1 MTKEAWSNSGAITG
15 KEQFSSGGAISVMC
29 AYNWIN
35 GDKCAENKFLIK
47 DLLRDHWGFN
57 YYTMCDWGGFSD
69 TEKALKSE
77 LDFCEGNDLYI
88 KELPEGVKTGRFDS
102 SLVDRATR
110 NVLRTK
116 IISGMIDGVP
126 VIPERSSTAKNT
138 VNLYM
143 KAD

>member
-1 MTKEAWSNSGAITG
+1 
-15 KEQFSSGGAISVMC
+15 MC

-35 GDKCAENKFLIK
+35 GDKCAENKYLIK

-57 YYTMCDWGGFSD
+57 YYTMCDWGGFGE
-69 TEKALKSE
+69 TGKALNSE

-88 KELPEGVKTGRFDS
+88 KELPEGVKNGLFDS

-126 VIPERSSTAKNT
+126 VIPANRN
-138 VNLYM
+138 
-143 KAD
+143 